1 MNLGDRLVV
10 DGKQKKLTA
19 LNGFGYL
26 RAPALAITLPG
37 TGPLSVS
44 SSEAPGAWLVKQFGL
59 CHWQHQRLAPQLL
72 TGAVALAVLDGALSI
87 HPVLAIGGSVQWGAQ
102 QVLRM
107 IGSILGPFVAV
118 AYEADEMR
126 VSEAVNWD
134 SLAALIDPSR
144 GGSSARSWRSPRAPS
159 WVGETAS
166 VRTRPY
172 EGMRFCLAGTASRMS
187 LRDDPNF
194 LELALSGRPDPELGV
209 VESDCKE
216 RRVLLVRRMIDQFSR
231 LTGVI
236 FPKWC
241 ELLEVQEGD
250 TALARTMAMLLAAA
264 WVLRG
269 DAAPT
274 ESDFVALQP
283 DCDQLMGLEHEWR
296 RPPWRQVLD
305 CVRAAPVILSSYER
319 TTLLDKIGIAVGKVV
334 IGEMPIFE
342 ADRWT
347 EERAKAHAR
356 SDPAAR
362 AAQHL
367 IGQYGLKVLDDL
379 PEKLRTDSD
388 PGGYRC
394 LAVAMS
400 APLRDQQLEHMS
412 GWQRLL
418 EQGMDIR
425 TLLEAPKAR
434 ALRSTEHFPTL
445 GSLHCLVLP
454 LDLMIGGSVGDDPG
468 GTEDA
473 WRQMGDEA

>member
-216 RRVLLVRRMIDQFSR
+216 RRVLLVRRMIDDERSDALVSNFAGQWLQLRNVKSV
-231 LTGVI
+231 LPNSDE
-236 FPKWC
+236 FPDFDDNLRQS
-241 ELLEVQEGD
+241 LLREG
-250 TALARTMAMLLAAA
+250 ASASL
-264 WVLRG
+264 LRG
-269 DAAPT
+269 V
-274 ESDFVALQP
+274 S
-283 DCDQLMGLEHEWR
+283 
-296 RPPWRQVLD
+296 
-305 CVRAAPVILSSYER
+305 LSRSC
-319 TTLLDKIGIAVGKVV
+319 L
-334 IGEMPIFE
+334 
-342 ADRWT
+342 
-347 EERAKAHAR
+347 KAGPL
-356 SDPAAR
+356 S
-362 AAQHL
+362 
-367 IGQYGLKVLDDL
+367 
-379 PEKLRTDSD
+379 LRH
-388 PGGYRC
+388 PRG
-394 LAVAMS
+394 
-400 APLRDQQLEHMS
+400 
-412 GWQRLL
+412 
-418 EQGMDIR
+418 
-425 TLLEAPKAR
+425 
-434 ALRSTEHFPTL
+434 
-445 GSLHCLVLP
+445 
-454 LDLMIGGSVGDDPG
+454 
-468 GTEDA
+468 
-473 WRQMGDEA
+473 